1 MKTKETIGKLDES
14 ISIIEKQTLE
24 NKRQFEKLMSA
35 EITQRYSIKQRIV
48 LNSHKTCCTHAP
60 NRTMYPVSVLIR
72 QMCNTSSKLLFQS
85 FMIVRPGLL
94 VVMLNLN
101 DILTLYIY

>member
-35 EITQRYSIKQRIV
+35 EITQRYSKQRIGLTVVKLFV
-48 LNSHKTCCTHAP
+48 LMLKTEQCT
-60 NRTMYPVSVLIR
+60 
-72 QMCNTSSKLLFQS
+72 Q
-85 FMIVRPGLL
+85 
-94 VVMLNLN
+94 
-101 DILTLYIY
+101 YIKCSD